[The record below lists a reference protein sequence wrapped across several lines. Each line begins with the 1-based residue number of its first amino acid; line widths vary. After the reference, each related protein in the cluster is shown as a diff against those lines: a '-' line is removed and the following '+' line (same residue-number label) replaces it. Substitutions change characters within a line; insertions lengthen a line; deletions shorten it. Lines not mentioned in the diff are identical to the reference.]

1 MTYGEI
7 VAKIQAYIHHVKN
20 VEIEI
25 NLPRN
30 RGEIRK
36 MQQMYKV
43 ADDYFKS

>member
-7 VAKIQAYIHHVKN
+7 ISKIQAYIHHVKN

-30 RGEIRK
+30 VGEIKK
-36 MQQMYKV
+36 MQAMYKV
-43 ADDYFKS
+43 ADEYFKN